1 MADDVKKNEHPIL
14 DNLAVLSTPENIQKY
29 FFGTKKNGD
38 PRAVYDIVRD
48 YTKPKKKK
56 KKKKKSKVAQP
67 STYDFYVSAR
77 KRKKKHKKKKNKD
90 FWHI

>member
-56 KKKKKSKVAQP
+56 KKKKSKVAQP

>member
-1 MADDVKKNEHPIL
+1 MADTEKKTEHPIL
-14 DNLAVLSTPENIQKY
+14 QNLAELSTPDNIQKY

-56 KKKKKSKVAQP
+56 KKKKSKASP
-67 STYDFYVSAR
+67 TTTYDFYVSAK
-77 KRKKKHKKKKNKD
+77 KRKKKHKKKKNKN

>member
-14 DNLAVLSTPENIQKY
+14 ENLAVLSTPENIQKY

-56 KKKKKSKVAQP
+56 KKKKKGSAQP

-77 KRKKKHKKKKNKD
+77 KRKKKHKKKKGKD

>member
-14 DNLAVLSTPENIQKY
+14 ENLAVLSTPENIQKY

-48 YTKPKKKK
+48 YTRPKKK
-56 KKKKKSKVAQP
+56 KKKKKSKAAQP

>member
-1 MADDVKKNEHPIL
+1 MADDVKKSGHPIL
-14 DNLAVLSTPENIQKY
+14 ENLAVLSTPENIQKY

-56 KKKKKSKVAQP
+56 KKKKSKAAQP

-77 KRKKKHKKKKNKD
+77 KRKKKHKKKKSKD

>member
-1 MADDVKKNEHPIL
+1 MADDVKKIEHPIL
-14 DNLAVLSTPENIQKY
+14 ENLAVLSTPENIQKY

-56 KKKKKSKVAQP
+56 KKKKSKVAQP

>member
-14 DNLAVLSTPENIQKY
+14 ENLAVLSTPENIQKY

-56 KKKKKSKVAQP
+56 KKKKSKAAQP

>member
-14 DNLAVLSTPENIQKY
+14 ENLAVLSTPENIQKY

-56 KKKKKSKVAQP
+56 KKKKSKVAQP

>member
-1 MADDVKKNEHPIL
+1 MANDVKKNEHPIL
-14 DNLAVLSTPENIQKY
+14 ENLAVLSTPENIQKY

-56 KKKKKSKVAQP
+56 KKKKKGSAQP

-77 KRKKKHKKKKNKD
+77 KRKKKHKKKKGKD

>member
-1 MADDVKKNEHPIL
+1 MADDVKKNGHPIL
-14 DNLAVLSTPENIQKY
+14 ENLAVLSTPENIQKY

-56 KKKKKSKVAQP
+56 KKKKSKVAQP

>member
-14 DNLAVLSTPENIQKY
+14 ENLAVLSTPENIQKY

-56 KKKKKSKVAQP
+56 KKKKKGSAQP

-77 KRKKKHKKKKNKD
+77 KRKKKHKKKRGKD

>member
-1 MADDVKKNEHPIL
+1 MADDVKKNGHPIL
-14 DNLAVLSTPENIQKY
+14 ENLAVLSTPENIQKY

-48 YTKPKKKK
+48 YTRPKKK
-56 KKKKKSKVAQP
+56 KKKKKSKAAQP